1 MLFCLVHYM
10 MNHLSFEVISRLLV
24 MLDDGLHV
32 GHVVLE
38 ELSDCLEHGN
48 TGMEDG

>member
-1 MLFCLVHYM
+1 MAKRA
-10 MNHLSFEVISRLLV
+10 FEVVRSDLIV
-24 MLDDGLHV
+24 LDDGLHV